1 MYNLLYFKGKICK
14 FMEEYFMKATGMVRP
29 VDNLGRVVIPR
40 EIRKQFD
47 IENGID
53 SFEIFVDGDNIV
65 LKKYQ
70 PNCIFCSETN
80 DTINYNNH
88 VVCKAC
94 VEKLSELTK

>member
-1 MYNLLYFKGKICK
+1 
-14 FMEEYFMKATGMVRP
+14 MKSTGMVRP

-47 IENGID
+47 VENGID
-53 SFEIFVDGDNIV
+53 SFEIFVDEDRIV

-70 PNCIFCSETN
+70 PSCIFCGETN
-80 DTINYNNH
+80 EVITFNDH

-94 VEKLSELTK
+94 AEKLAEIAK

>member
-1 MYNLLYFKGKICK
+1 
-14 FMEEYFMKATGMVRP
+14 MKSTGMVRP

-47 IENGID
+47 VENGID
-53 SFEIFVDGDNIV
+53 SFEIFVDEHRIV

-70 PNCIFCSETN
+70 PSCIFCGETN
-80 DTINYNNH
+80 EVITFNDH

-94 VEKLSELTK
+94 AEKLAEIAK